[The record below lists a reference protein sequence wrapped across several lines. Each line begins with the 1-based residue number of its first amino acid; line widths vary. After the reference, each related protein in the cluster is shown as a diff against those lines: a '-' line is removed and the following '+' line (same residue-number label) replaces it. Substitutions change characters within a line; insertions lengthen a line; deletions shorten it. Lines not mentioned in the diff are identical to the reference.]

1 MFFLLLEVV
10 LLNDELCDVVVMYFF
25 FKVFK
30 VVVIKFVFLII
41 YNDKF
46 IILKSNGK
54 WKKRDVS
61 IYIER
66 KCFFWNKSSKFYV
79 CCVLNEKLDF
89 VYFDI
94 LW

>member
-41 YNDKF
+41 YNGKF

-54 WKKRDVS
+54 WKKK
-61 IYIER
+61 IYI
-66 KCFFWNKSSKFYV
+66 KFVFFEIKVVSFM
-79 CCVLNEKLDF
+79 F
-89 VYFDI
+89 V
-94 LW
+94 W

>member
-10 LLNDELCDVVVMYFF
+10 LLKVELCDVVVMYFF

-54 WKKRDVS
+54 WKKK
-61 IYIER
+61 IYI
-66 KCFFWNKSSKFYV
+66 KFVFFEIKVVSFM
-79 CCVLNEKLDF
+79 F
-89 VYFDI
+89 V
-94 LW
+94 W

>member
-41 YNDKF
+41 YNDKL

-61 IYIER
+61 IYI
-66 KCFFWNKSSKFYV
+66 KFVFFEIKVVSFM
-79 CCVLNEKLDF
+79 F
-89 VYFDI
+89 V
-94 LW
+94 W